1 MTSHSYSCVFSF
13 PAMLCYAVSAART
26 FTLSLHHL
34 FLSRGK
40 IRLTMHILYFTAQ
53 CSSRPVPGHAS
64 RISPISDRLFPF
76 SSRSD
81 RFCANVPLLQRK
93 IIKADIHIDF
103 LLDSRYPSAV
113 RILPDFKIIR
123 EINIR
128 GICREPLRIRFD
140 PCDVEHQYKRF

>member
-13 PAMLCYAVSAART
+13 QLCCALPHGLLRCLCTIYFNRAAR
-26 FTLSLHHL
+26 FGFPCIYYILPRNVRQGLS
-34 FLSRGK
+34 
-40 IRLTMHILYFTAQ
+40 
-53 CSSRPVPGHAS
+53 PVHAS
-64 RISPISDRLFPF
+64 RMSPISDRLFSF

-81 RFCANVPLLQRK
+81 RFCANITLLQRK

-103 LLDSRYPSAV
+103 LFDSRYLTAV

-128 GICREPLRIRFD
+128 RIRREPLRIRFD
-140 PCDVEHQYKRF
+140 PCYVEHQYERF